1 MADAAIR
8 SFAAVELMILINA
21 EEITARSV
29 ALSAFFYSQSSASLR
44 SGRKDGC
51 LICFWQFRLR

>member
-21 EEITARSV
+21 EEIT
-29 ALSAFFYSQSSASLR
+29 LSAFFYSQSSASLR

>member
-8 SFAAVELMILINA
+8 SFAAVELMI
-21 EEITARSV
+21 
-29 ALSAFFYSQSSASLR
+29 LSAFFYSQSSASLR